1 VRDTIRHR
9 APQVITVEP
18 TRGWLGINLREL
30 WDYRD
35 LLFFLS
41 WRDISVR
48 YKQTAL
54 GAVWV
59 ILQPFLTM
67 VVFTFIF
74 GKLAN
79 ISSEGAPYPIFCFA
93 ALLPWQYFSTTLNSS
108 ANSLVNNAN
117 LLSKVYFPRLL
128 IPLSTLFPT
137 LVDFA
142 ISFLVLL
149 GLLFHYRF
157 ALTWNALWLP
167 AFLILLMT
175 TVFGIGL
182 WFAALNIH
190 YRDIRYIV
198 PFIMQFGMFVSPV
211 VYPSSV
217 VPQRWQAVYAVN
229 PMVGVIEGFRWA
241 LLGKEVLP
249 GKMIAISTAVAM
261 LVLLG
266 GIFYFRRAEK
276 NFADIV

>member
-1 VRDTIRHR
+1 MDTSQQR
-9 APQVITVEP
+9 ALPTITVEP
-18 TRGWLGINLREL
+18 TSGFAAINLREL
-30 WDYRD
+30 WHYRD
-35 LLFFLS
+35 LLFFLV

-48 YKQTAL
+48 YKQTVL

-59 ILQPFLTM
+59 VLQPFLTM
-67 VVFTFIF
+67 VIFTFIF
-74 GKLAN
+74 GRLAN
-79 ISSEGAPYPIFCFA
+79 MPSEGAPYPIFFFS
-93 ALLPWQYFSTTLNSS
+93 ALVPWQYFSSTLNNS

-117 LLSKVYFPRLL
+117 LISKVYFPRLL

-137 LVDFA
+137 FVDFA

-167 AFLILLMT
+167 AFLLLLMT
-175 TVFGIGL
+175 TAFGIGL

-217 VPQRWQAVYAVN
+217 VPERWRAVYAMN
-229 PMVGVIEGFRWA
+229 PMVGVIEGFRWT

-249 GKMIAISTAVAM
+249 GKMIAISTAVAVM
-261 LVLLG
+261 VLVG